1 MINWGIIGLGR
12 MANRFANAIGEV
24 ENAKLL
30 GIASKNIDRLKHFG
44 DQHNIENNFRFST
57 YNEILNCKEI
67 NSIYIS
73 TLNNTH
79 ADIAIKAAKAKKN
92 ILCEKPVTTNYSDT
106 VKVFEEL
113 NKSNVFFLEAIA
125 YRTHPQTR
133 FVINKILEGEIGEVD
148 KIEST
153 FGFSHRKLD
162 PQSRLFNPKLGG
174 GAILDVG
181 CYPVSFSS
189 LIANIK
195 KKEKL
200 IEPEFLDVSG
210 SLCSTGV
217 EECAYATLKFNNRIT
232 AKVGTAI
239 RLNMKNQTLIE
250 GTKGSI
256 LINSPWLPDKRSLVE
271 IKTDKGYYKSFV
283 NSTKSIFANQI
294 HVTSQLI
301 IDGKKEGEFP
311 AMTWK
316 SSINNMYVLDK
327 WKKKLFE
334 KLN

>member
-12 MANRFANAIGEV
+12 MANRFASAIGEV

-30 GIASKNIDRLKHFG
+30 GIASKNIDTLKHFG

-57 YNEILNCKEI
+57 YDEILNCKEI

-271 IKTDKGYYKSFV
+271 IKTDKRYYKSFV

-294 HVTSQLI
+294 HVVSQLI

-316 SSINNMYVLDK
+316 SSINNMYVLDR